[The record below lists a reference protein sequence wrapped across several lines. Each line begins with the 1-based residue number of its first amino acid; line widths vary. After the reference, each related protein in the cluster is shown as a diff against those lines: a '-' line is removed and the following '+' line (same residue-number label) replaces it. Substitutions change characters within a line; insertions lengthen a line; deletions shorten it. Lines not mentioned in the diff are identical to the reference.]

1 MDVGLSAAVQALGPA
16 LLATLQLLLAAVV
29 SAHVVL
35 HKRDVRAAIGWLGL
49 VWLVP
54 LAGSILYA
62 LFGINRIRRRASGLK
77 ANRPQQ
83 RAALRPDGHPDTG
96 LLAPGSTAL
105 VSNGPGRAAAPPPL
119 PALARLMDRV
129 AGTPLVDGN
138 KITAL
143 PGGNAAYA
151 AMLDAIETSS
161 RTLALSTYIFD
172 ADAAGRR
179 FVDALAA
186 AVRRGVAVRVLIDGV
201 GARYSRPPVL
211 PLLRQQGVTVTEFL
225 PTLLPM
231 SLHYANL
238 RNHRKILVADGQV
251 GFTGGMNIREGH
263 CREHGRD
270 AIDDIQFELQGPV
283 VGHLM
288 EAFADDWAFACGEL
302 LSGEGWFPQQPP
314 AGPVTARGI
323 AAGPDESFE
332 RIRWAILGAL
342 SEARQRVRIV
352 TPYFLPDATL
362 STALNLAAL
371 RGIALDIVLP
381 AHSNLRLM
389 QWASWAKL
397 ARFLIRGCRVWIT
410 PPPFDHSKLMTVD
423 GTWSLIGSA
432 NWDPR
437 SLRLNFEFNVEAYD
451 ASLASTLDALIDQR
465 IARARRVTLNEVEKR
480 PIALKLRDGGAWLLS
495 PYL

>member
-1 MDVGLSAAVQALGPA
+1 MDAGLWQQLQALAPA
-16 LLATLQLLLAAVV
+16 LLATFQLLLAAVV
-29 SAHVVL
+29 SAHVIL

-49 VWLVP
+49 IWLVP
-54 LAGSILYA
+54 LAGSVLYA

-77 ANRPQQ
+77 AHRSP
-83 RAALRPDGHPDTG
+83 LRPDARH
-96 LLAPGSTAL
+96 A
-105 VSNGPGRAAAPPPL
+105 AAAPASVPCGGQQLRDAAPPQPL

-129 AGTPLVDGN
+129 AGMPLVHGN
-138 KITAL
+138 HIL
-143 PGGNAAYA
+143 PLAGGVAAYA
-151 AMLDAIETSS
+151 AMLHAIETAN

-172 ADAAGRR
+172 ADATGRR

-186 AVRRGVAVRVLIDGV
+186 AAHRGVAVRVLIDGV
-201 GARYSRPPVL
+201 GGRYSRPLVL
-211 PLLRQQGVTVTEFL
+211 TLLRERGVTAVEFL
-225 PTLLPM
+225 PSLFPL

-238 RNHRKILVADGQV
+238 RNHRKILVADGRI
-251 GFTGGMNIREGH
+251 GFTGGMNIRQGH
-263 CREHGRD
+263 CLDEGRD
-270 AIDDIQFELQGPV
+270 AIDDIQFELHGPV

-288 EAFADDWAFACGEL
+288 DTFADDWAFASGEL
-302 LSGEGWFPQQPP
+302 LSGEDWFPRLPA

-323 AAGPDESFE
+323 AAGPDEAAE

-362 STALNLAAL
+362 STALNLATL

-381 AHSNLRLM
+381 ARNNLRLM

-397 ARFLIRGCRVWIT
+397 ARFLIHGCRVWLT
-410 PPPFDHSKLMTVD
+410 PPPFDHGKLMTVD
-423 GTWSLIGSA
+423 GAWSLIGSA

-437 SLRLNFEFNVEAYD
+437 SLRLNFELNVEAYD
-451 ASLASTLDALIDQR
+451 VSFASKLDDLIDAR
-465 IARARRVTLNEVEKR
+465 IARARPVTLDDVERR
-480 PIALKLRDGGAWLLS
+480 PLAFKLRDGAAWLLS